1 MVEDASRS
9 LSRRPQVSNPN
20 LVKRRELHL
29 ERVTLRAVSPA
40 PQGPKQRWR
49 IGAMGTAGAVVAAAG
64 ILSAMPLAHA
74 AGPDPMDDIGNIAPA
89 VAVPESV
96 AIVVPPGVDI
106 VGHAVV
112 SAVPEPLMPSRD
124 ESLYVKV
131 DGVKDNPYVT
141 ARPRL
146 VKRSRELEPPRMSE
160 LKANPYE
167 SRARMTATP
176 GDLKSNPYE

>member
-29 ERVTLRAVSPA
+29 ERVTLRAVAPA
-40 PQGPKQRWR
+40 PQGGKQRWR
-49 IGAMGTAGAVVAAAG
+49 IGPVGTAGAVVVAAG
-64 ILSAMPLAHA
+64 ILGAVPLAHA
-74 AGPDPMDDIGNIAPA
+74 AGPDPIDDIGIVAPA
-89 VAVPESV
+89 VAAPEV

-112 SAVPEPLMPSRD
+112 SAVPEPLARD

-131 DGVKDNPYVT
+131 DGVKDNPYVA

-167 SRARMTATP
+167 GRGRMTATP
-176 GDLKSNPYE
+176 GELESNPYE